1 MRLYFETNKGQRLVM
16 DTDKRE
22 YFTGTDIAE
31 KHRFIWLE
39 SEKDI
44 ENIKLELDYSGWS
57 YGAELTEDSPA
68 GAGAETCAAADPAR
82 KGEP

>member
-57 YGAELTEDSPA
+57 YGAELAADSPA
-68 GAGAETCAAADPAR
+68 DTGAETCAAADPAR

>member
-1 MRLYFETNKGQRLVM
+1 MRLFFETDNGQRLIL

-31 KHRFIWLE
+31 NHRFIWLE
-39 SEKDI
+39 SEMDI
-44 ENIKLELDYSGWS
+44 KNIILELDYSGWS
-57 YGAELTEDSPA
+57 YGAELAADSPA
-68 GAGAETCAAADPAR
+68 DAGAGLRPAADPAR